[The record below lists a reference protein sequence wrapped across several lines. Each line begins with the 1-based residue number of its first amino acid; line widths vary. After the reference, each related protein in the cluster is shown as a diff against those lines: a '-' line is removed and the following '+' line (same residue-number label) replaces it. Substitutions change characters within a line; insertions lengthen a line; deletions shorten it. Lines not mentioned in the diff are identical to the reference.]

1 MSAAKTKEP
10 IETPLDGGT
19 FISLQKSSA
28 ESDLSMEYKLHL
40 LYKLQ
45 QTDSQIDQIHLLRGE
60 LPLEVQDLEDDILG
74 LSTRTEN
81 LQMEIKEIEKTV
93 SQKKIDLENSKALI
107 EKYTAQQNNVKNNRE
122 FDSLSKE
129 IEFQGYETQLSEKRI
144 KESALTLAERKQVYA
159 ETLKALEERK
169 LDLEN
174 KKKEL
179 ESIVSETAKEEKELD
194 KYSEE
199 IQSQIDARLLAA
211 YKKVRSNARNGLAVV
226 TVRRDACSGCFN
238 KIPPQRQMD
247 IASSKKIIVCE
258 YCGRILVN
266 TDFEAEPEIE

>member
-1 MSAAKTKEP
+1 MASKTKKTA

-19 FISLQKSSA
+19 FVSLQKSSIDG
-28 ESDLSMEYKLHL
+28 DLSMESKLFL

-45 QTDSQIDQIHLLRGE
+45 QTDSKIDQIHLLRGE
-60 LPLEVQDLEDDILG
+60 LPLEVQDLEDELSG
-74 LSTRTEN
+74 LNIRLEN
-81 LQMEIKEIEKTV
+81 LKVELKEIEKGIAQ
-93 SQKKIDLENSKALI
+93 QKIMMENAKALI
-107 EKYTAQQNNVKNNRE
+107 EKYTQQQGNVKNNRE
-122 FDSLSKE
+122 YDSLSKE
-129 IEFQGYETQLSEKRI
+129 LENQDLEIQLCEKRI
-144 KESALTLAERKQVYA
+144 REGTLLMTEKKELYANTEIALKERG
-159 ETLKALEERK
+159 

-179 ESIVSETAKEEKELD
+179 DSIVAETAKEEEELD
-194 KYSEE
+194 KYSLS

-211 YKKVRSNARNGLAVV
+211 YKKVRGNARNGLAVV

-266 TDFEAEPEIE
+266 TEFEGE